1 MNKILV
7 TQSSMPNIEEY
18 INEIKDIWES
28 KWLTNNGEKHNQ
40 LEKELSAYL
49 KVNNTTLFCN
59 GHMALY
65 TVLKAMNLEGEVITT
80 PFTFAS
86 TTHAIVQNGLT
97 PVFCDINAILQFDFI
112 RFFSNN
118 S

>member
-86 TTHAIVQNGLT
+86 TTHAIPK
-97 PVFCDINAILQFDFI
+97 PVTQTTVLCGSHCCSSAAELA
-112 RFFSNN
+112 RRLP
-118 S
+118 